1 MIVLKCY
8 YDIVSKWIDD
18 SCIFKG
24 VVPFFGGDG
33 YVVLSPLIYKLFY
46 SVRLRTPPFNKQ
58 GSSRLAFKSKRGF

>member
-24 VVPFFGGDG
+24 VVPFLVAMGMW
-33 YVVLSPLIYKLFY
+33 FY
-46 SVRLRTPPFNKQ
+46 L
-58 GSSRLAFKSKRGF
+58 L